1 MSRLSD
7 DVEESRSLLGRG
19 GRVAVNVSYND
30 SGDLYGSKNRPI
42 VSPTV
47 RNVIIAVLNVVTNV
61 MMNVSLPVY
70 ADTMDQVGGGIF
82 VLLMN
87 TSITVSILFALLTIL
102 VRKTKLD
109 PNASLKPK
117 SSWKVLVAMGL
128 FTTLNGILV
137 VNASPSDRTPPY
149 LQGIL
154 ASTVIPYT
162 VLCRLII
169 LRKGISTVRAL
180 CTCVVL
186 VGLFVSTEPQT
197 FGLDGSGSGDSG
209 TTPSALKRV
218 LWPLCFALGFLPI
231 GLSNVFC
238 EKELKKDEGESLGF
252 ITWTNVFQFV
262 TMVFF
267 FWTDFVP
274 GFGTSDSPSQFFT
287 KFNKGFSCLF
297 SSADSCHGL
306 AGKAWIFNVGYV
318 FGNLFQFLLIQYAEG
333 SVFAVIVQAMV
344 TPLATV
350 FWTLF
355 NYDDTTDIL
364 SWQPVMNATTG
375 FTLAGL
381 GIIVPGVFLYNYFS
395 RKEAQEA
402 AAQRTDNS

>member
-1 MSRLSD
+1 MSDGSYEG
-7 DVEESRSLLGRG
+7 DVDESQSLLGRSK
-19 GRVAVNVSYND
+19 VISVNVVPYD
-30 SGDLYGSKNRPI
+30 RYDLSQRNRPFL
-42 VSPTV
+42 PPRL
-47 RNVIIAVLNVVTNV
+47 RNVIIAVLNVITNV
-61 MMNVSLPVY
+61 MMNASLPVY
-70 ADTMDQVGGGIF
+70 ADTMNQVGGRAF
-82 VLLMN
+82 VLLVN
-87 TSITVSILFALLTIL
+87 TSLVVSVLFALMTLF
-102 VRKTKLD
+102 VKYSKMD
-109 PNASLKPK
+109 PNASLRPK
-117 SSWKVLVAMGL
+117 SSWKVLFAMGL

-137 VNASPSDRTPPY
+137 VNASPSNRTPPY

-162 VLCRLII
+162 VLCRLIL

-186 VGLFVSTEPQT
+186 VGLFISTEPQT
-197 FGLDGSGSGDSG
+197 FGLDGSEEENTGA
-209 TTPSALKRV
+209 TVIQRI
-218 LWPLCFALGFLPI
+218 LWPLCFTIGFLPI

-238 EKELKKDEGESLGF
+238 EKELQKDEGESLGF

-274 GFGTSDSPSQFFT
+274 GFGMSDSASQFFN
-287 KFNKGFSCLF
+287 KFGKGFSCLY
-297 SSADSCHGL
+297 SSADSCLGL
-306 AGKAWIFNVGYV
+306 AGKSWIFNIGYV
-318 FGNLFQFLLIQYAEG
+318 FGNLFQYLLIQYAEG

-344 TPLATV
+344 TPIVTI

-355 NYDDTTDIL
+355 TYNNKTDIL
-364 SWQPVMNATTG
+364 LWHPVMDAKTG

-381 GIIVPGVFLYNYFS
+381 AVIVPGVFLYNYFS

-402 AAQRTDNS
+402 VQRAEDP